1 MVVLNPKCVLILVL
15 SFLGGSPCK
24 LQVMGILRRD
34 VVALQITYIW
44 SVFTEYVL
52 YVRESDEGPLLM
64 ASRPMTGTSL
74 RLTDF
79 MVSTSYPR
87 VQAQTIS
94 SLGLLLLGLL
104 WT

>member
-1 MVVLNPKCVLILVL
+1 
-15 SFLGGSPCK
+15 
-24 LQVMGILRRD
+24 MGILRRD

-52 YVRESDEGPLLM
+52 YVRESDEGPLLR
-64 ASRPMTGTSL
+64 APRPMTGTPL

-94 SLGLLLLGLL
+94 SLGPLLLGLL

>member
-1 MVVLNPKCVLILVL
+1 
-15 SFLGGSPCK
+15 
-24 LQVMGILRRD
+24 MGILRRD

-52 YVRESDEGPLLM
+52 YVRESDEGPLLR
-64 ASRPMTGTSL
+64 APRPMTGTSL

-87 VQAQTIS
+87 VARTNNFESWATFPGPLMDMKLKRKTSFRYIYLRLA
-94 SLGLLLLGLL
+94 SL
-104 WT
+104 

>member
-1 MVVLNPKCVLILVL
+1 
-15 SFLGGSPCK
+15 
-24 LQVMGILRRD
+24 MGILRRD
-34 VVALQITYIW
+34 VVALQNTYIW

-52 YVRESDEGPLLM
+52 YVRESDVGPLLR
-64 ASRPMTGTSL
+64 APRPMTGTPL

-87 VQAQTIS
+87 VHAQTIS
-94 SLGLLLLGLL
+94 SPGPLLLGLL